1 MPSTKRALAA
11 SLLAGLGAG
20 AKQYGKQEQAEASR
34 AADLK
39 AWETKQ
45 KADALIDRGMEQTE
59 DGDIQPI
66 KNWPAPVKK
75 PTPEPRKSQYE
86 QQMDRYT
93 GLGTKGVRG
102 PKEQM
107 EFDYLSRKYGEPT
120 SKGTSRSSSNNDD
133 WKKKIS
139 GYR

>member
-11 SLLAGLGAG
+11 SLLAGLGSG
-20 AKQYGKQEQAEASR
+20 AKQYGKQEQDRAKR

-45 KADALIDRGMEQTE
+45 KAGALIDRGMEQTE

-75 PTPEPRKSQYE
+75 AEKKPGKSQYE
-86 QQMDRYT
+86 QQMGRYT

-107 EFDYLSRKYGEPT
+107 EFDYLSRKYGPRQQ
-120 SKGTSRSSSNNDD
+120 KNDD
-133 WKKKIS
+133 ILDDI
-139 GYR
+139 GQ